1 MSFFY
6 LLNGIIFLGF
16 FSFIF
21 FRYLKH
27 YDKKDVSKIVKN
39 VLILGFIYLLGAL
52 FSFLWYFNV
61 VEYSLFDFQFV
72 LAFGV
77 VLQTSILF
85 RIIYLF
91 SGNKKLRYFFFVY
104 LFVLGV
110 LFFVVKDVFY
120 FFEIISLLVSS
131 LLFVEII
138 FREDVYR
145 KVGFFGLFYSLV
157 SLVICFFSMFNFVSM
172 FFYYFFSGVLF
183 FVFLYFLLFDLE
195 KYPLVV
201 GVERNEDKPH
211 YLIVLGHIMF
221 IIVLV
226 NFTFIGTI
234 AIHEFGHYGVSQ
246 FYDCEYSRIVF
257 ENSLFHTEILC
268 SNVVDSIYV
277 LLGGVLLPL
286 LIAAV
291 LFLLGGKFMKEVG
304 LMMIGFNL
312 VSISRDLS
320 DLNLSLTFSILSSF
334 IGAIFLI
341 WGIMKLSRS
350 RSEDVLF

>member
-1 MSFFY
+1 MNFFY
-6 LLNGIIFLGF
+6 LLNGIIFLF
-16 FSFIF
+16 FFVFIF

-27 YDKKDVSKIVKN
+27 YEKKYVSRIVKN
-39 VLILGFIYLLGAL
+39 VLILGFVYLLGAL
-52 FSFLWYFNV
+52 LSFLWYFNII
-61 VEYSLFDFQFV
+61 EYSLFDFQFV

-91 SGNKKLRYFFFVY
+91 SGNKKLGYFFFVY

-110 LFFVVKDVFY
+110 LFFVVKDIFY

-157 SLVICFFSMFNFVSM
+157 SLMVCFFGMFGIVSL
-172 FFYYFFSGVLF
+172 FFYYFFSGLLF
-183 FVFLYFLLFDLE
+183 FVFLYFLLFDLK
-195 KYPLVV
+195 KYPLIV
-201 GVERNEDKPH
+201 GVEKNESKPH
-211 YLIVLGHIMF
+211 YLVVLGHIMF
-221 IIVLV
+221 IVVLV

-234 AIHEFGHYGVSQ
+234 AVHEFGHYGVSQ

-257 ENSLFHTEILC
+257 EDSLFHTEILC
-268 SNVVDSIYV
+268 SNVLDSVYV
-277 LLGGVLLPL
+277 LLGGILLPL
-286 LIAAV
+286 LIAII
-291 LFLLGGKFMKEVG
+291 LFLLGGKFVKEVG

-312 VSISRDLS
+312 VSISRDLR
-320 DLNLSLTFSILSSF
+320 DLNLSLIFSIISSF
-334 IGAIFLI
+334 VGAIFLI
-341 WGIMKLSRS
+341 WGVMKLSRS
-350 RSEDVLF
+350 RSEDILF